1 MLIKDDQQSCDRL
14 GTAIIMYILIIV
26 FEEFQSGYFAC
37 ALHLR
42 EWPSGLATIVLYK
55 EKLSSATNLSKDF
68 TGWCPFVV
76 LEIVGSYGGSRRTRT
91 RLHCAVLWDHTCMI
105 TMMGSVYS
113 SSKSQDETLKAGAG
127 TRNRCWTDSS
137 DTR

>member
-55 EKLSSATNLSKDF
+55 EKLSVQLTSLRISQVGALS
-68 TGWCPFVV
+68 WCWK
-76 LEIVGSYGGSRRTRT
+76 L
-91 RLHCAVLWDHTCMI
+91 
-105 TMMGSVYS
+105 
-113 SSKSQDETLKAGAG
+113 
-127 TRNRCWTDSS
+127 
-137 DTR
+137 